1 MDNEK
6 HGKGTQVWKKT
17 GMIYDGDWRCGK
29 REGCGTLSQTD
40 PQTKGYMRVYVGSWR
55 NDKKEGAGTYFYSLS
70 AFYEGQWRGDQRSGR
85 GQMQYENGELYEGE
99 WLKDK
104 HHGEG
109 LLLLAN
115 GNRFVGTWS
124 DGQKNR
130 HGKFFYLDR
139 GQLYESFWVD
149 DVVKC
154 GTLSDFGREAA
165 VRLTVYP
172 IPKVCLQDSQ
182 AVLMEAQAYFTEDKE
197 KSTETTIPSHTIAR
211 QYVP

>member
-1 MDNEK
+1 MLLNVAFTLIRKSDTGLEENRNDLRWGLE
-6 HGKGTQVWKKT
+6 VWKERRLWNPEP
-17 GMIYDGDWRCGK
+17 DGPSNQRI
-29 REGCGTLSQTD
+29 
-40 PQTKGYMRVYVGSWR
+40 
-55 NDKKEGAGTYFYSLS
+55 
-70 AFYEGQWRGDQRSGR
+70 YEGLCCPGEMTRRKKVPNTICHHTWRGDQRSGR

-104 HHGEG
+104 HHGQG

-149 DVVKC
+149 DVAKC